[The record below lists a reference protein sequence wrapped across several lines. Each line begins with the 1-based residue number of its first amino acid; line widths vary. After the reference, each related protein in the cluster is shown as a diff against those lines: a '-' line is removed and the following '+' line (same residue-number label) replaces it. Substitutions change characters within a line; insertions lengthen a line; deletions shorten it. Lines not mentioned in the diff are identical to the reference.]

1 MPLSPSFP
9 LSPAYSCFFTL
20 YPPLCTSFI
29 LYTSL
34 SATSTLPHSLPLSLP
49 LPPPPLPPPT
59 CHFPS
64 AIVAP
69 FICLLFA
76 VVFVVVV
83 SCHCLCLLLQPL
95 HSIYT
100 SLFPSL
106 LRSSCVYFLFYIS
119 SRARITVTHKSESEA
134 RTASRT
140 RILCVYSAV
149 LSCSPATPSSSVPT
163 HHCLSLACPG
173 HSPLWPSALTLVK
186 GKNLLCLIII
196 FLLTIR
202 DAYAKKDNPS

>member
-9 LSPAYSCFFTL
+9 LSPVYSCFFTL
-20 YPPLCTSFI
+20 YSPLCTPFT
-29 LYTSL
+29 LYTPL
-34 SATSTLPHSLPLSLP
+34 SATSTLPPSLSPSSSSSSSLSTSPYLS
-49 LPPPPLPPPT
+49 
-59 CHFPS
+59 FPS

-95 HSIYT
+95 HSVYT
-100 SLFPSL
+100 SSFPSPP
-106 LRSSCVYFLFYIS
+106 RSSCVYFLFYIS

-149 LSCSPATPSSSVPT
+149 LSCSPVPLLPCLCPCPYTPLLVSG
-163 HHCLSLACPG
+163 LSWTLTPLAQCPD
-173 HSPLWPSALTLVK
+173 T
-186 GKNLLCLIII
+186 
-196 FLLTIR
+196 R
-202 DAYAKKDNPS
+202 